1 MEQYRSVELEE
12 KPVEEPKSR
21 GFKSLFLEI
30 IQTLLLA
37 VVLYFVIDAF
47 IGRVRVENIS
57 MLPTLKPGEFLLVN
71 KLAYKLG
78 DFDHGDIV
86 IFHYPLNPNE
96 DYIKRVM
103 GIPGDEITVED
114 GVVSVN
120 GYPLTEDYISAPPN
134 YQGTWTVPEG
144 SIFVLGDNRN
154 QSSDS
159 HTWGMVPVEN
169 VVGRALVIY
178 WPLSEAKIL
187 RHPNIVNAASTQ

>member
-1 MEQYRSVELEE
+1 
-12 KPVEEPKSR
+12 
-21 GFKSLFLEI
+21 
-30 IQTLLLA
+30 
-37 VVLYFVIDAF
+37 
-47 IGRVRVENIS
+47 

-86 IFHYPLNPNE
+86 FHYPLNPNE

-159 HTWGMVPVEN
+159 IHGGWCRWRT
-169 VVGRALVIY
+169 VGRALVIY
-178 WPLSEAKIL
+178 WPLSEAKFSGTPIL
-187 RHPNIVNAASTQ
+187 SMQRVHNELHQ

>member
-159 HTWGMVPVEN
+159 HTWGMVTVEN